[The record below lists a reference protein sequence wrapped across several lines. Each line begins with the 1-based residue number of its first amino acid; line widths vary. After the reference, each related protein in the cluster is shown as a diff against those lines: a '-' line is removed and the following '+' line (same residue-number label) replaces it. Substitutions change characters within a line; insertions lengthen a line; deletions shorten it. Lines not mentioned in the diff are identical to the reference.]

1 MNQNQQLPPPWALGS
16 KDIQDIPMLVVHMG
30 NGELEGLDNLQ
41 GGPSIDEET
50 GIREYSQLSNIIEVP
65 EIRQLFQTV
74 SSQVEEHGQLS
85 PELNEAYE
93 NSKENT
99 LPFRETDEEKHNP
112 LDKLEKTGRNGD
124 SKLAYIPMNLA
135 ELLVEMRH
143 IPSVNPK
150 TGLLEFWKFKNF
162 LKSVVR
168 VAGTIGGALLGGPLG
183 AGIGNA
189 LAGAATGQK
198 LGHAAMSGLK
208 NVGLAYGAQGLG
220 QAAGLTGATPYSSGF
235 FGGAPNAL
243 ATGLGGLGIGSAGA
257 AASAAPG
264 AAGIAGAASAAQPLS
279 HAQQA
284 QQLITSVMTQPQS
297 QGLLGTIAN
306 AGKSLAP
313 YAPLAVGAL
322 SYMGSKQHHK
332 HENHERERQEEKWNE
347 ERKRMGW
354 DVDWTPVTKQ
364 YEENPEYWNLTE
376 EDLKHGR
383 AEPRMR
389 EVGNSNRYA
398 KGGLIQ
404 SYKEGTLIKGKG
416 KGQEDLI
423 KTSVPD
429 GSYIWDASV
438 TSMLGDGSSEAGAK
452 VIKSF
457 EDHVRSKIPKKILKN
472 VEEIIKRRSN
482 KVPVWLSDREYKS
495 DPVVV
500 SLTPYAL
507 GQKEISNEKGADILR
522 ATIKK
527 VRKHK
532 TQAGSGLPPKAK
544 PLLEYMRMSRG

>member
-1 MNQNQQLPPPWALGS
+1 MDQQTPPWALGNKS
-16 KDIQDIPMLVVHMG
+16 INDIPMLVVHMG

-41 GGPSIDEET
+41 GGPSVDEET
-50 GIREYSQLSNIIEVP
+50 GIREYSKLADIIDLPEVRNTFIEIGEQLRNN
-65 EIRQLFQTV
+65 
-74 SSQVEEHGQLS
+74 GKLS
-85 PELNEAYE
+85 PDLHEAYE
-93 NSKENT
+93 QSKENT
-99 LPFRETDEEKHNP
+99 LPYQETDEEKHNP
-112 LDKLEKTGRNGD
+112 LDKLEKTGRGGD

-135 ELLVEMRH
+135 EFLVEIKH
-143 IPSVNPK
+143 TPTINPK
-150 TGLLEFWKFKNF
+150 TGLLEFGWFKEL
-162 LKSVVR
+162 LKIG
-168 VAGTIGGALLGGPLG
+168 GTIVGGLLGGPIG
-183 AGIGNA
+183 AGAGRA
-189 LAGAATGQK
+189 LAGVATGQK
-198 LGHAAMSGLK
+198 LGHAAMSSVKTGA
-208 NVGLAYGAQGLG
+208 LAYGAQGLG
-220 QAAGLTGATPYSSGF
+220 QAAGLGAGTPYTAGF

-264 AAGIAGAASAAQPLS
+264 AAGIASAAAQPLS

-284 QQLITSVMTQPQS
+284 QQLLASAMSPQS
-297 QGLLGTIAN
+297 HGLMGTLAN
-306 AGKSLAP
+306 VGSSLAP
-313 YAPLAVGAL
+313 YAPLAMGAL

-332 HENHERERQEEKWNE
+332 HEKRERERQEEKWDE

-364 YEENPEYWNLTE
+364 YEENPEYWKLTD

-383 AEPRMR
+383 TEPRTR
-389 EVGNSNRYA
+389 EVGSAHRYA
-398 KGGLIQ
+398 KGGLVQ
-404 SYKEGTLIKGKG
+404 SYKEGTLVKGKG
-416 KGQEDLI
+416 KGQDDLI

-452 VIKSF
+452 VINNL
-457 EDHVRSKIPKKILKN
+457 EEHVRRKVPKKILKS
-472 VEEIIKRRSN
+472 VEKLAKKRSK

-500 SLTPYAL
+500 SLIPYVL
-507 GQKEISNEKGADILR
+507 GRKEISNEKGADILR
-522 ATIKK
+522 ATIKR

-544 PLLEYMRMSRG
+544 PLLEYMRMSGR